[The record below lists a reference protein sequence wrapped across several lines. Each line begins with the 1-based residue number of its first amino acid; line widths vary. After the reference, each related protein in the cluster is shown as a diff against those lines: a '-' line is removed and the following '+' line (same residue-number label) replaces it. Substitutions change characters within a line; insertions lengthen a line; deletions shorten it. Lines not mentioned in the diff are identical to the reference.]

1 VLLEAEGE
9 DGSMEEAKGSKQ
21 SKREERVKGWQEVA
35 EEEQLPGYR
44 LKVALKLCG
53 RETEKRREEKST
65 KKCSGGQ
72 RESAIGAREINQVV
86 EVGPAGDNSNLAEKK
101 ADEGEAGLGEGNC

>member
-1 VLLEAEGE
+1 MLLEAEGE

-35 EEEQLPGYR
+35 EKEQFPGHR

-53 RETEKRREEKST
+53 RETEKRREEENT
-65 KKCSGGQ
+65 KK
-72 RESAIGAREINQVV
+72 
-86 EVGPAGDNSNLAEKK
+86 
-101 ADEGEAGLGEGNC
+101 

>member
-1 VLLEAEGE
+1 MLLEAEGE

-53 RETEKRREEKST
+53 RETKKRREETQKSRRRHT
-65 KKCSGGQ
+65 
-72 RESAIGAREINQVV
+72 SAIRMT
-86 EVGPAGDNSNLAEKK
+86 EVTS
-101 ADEGEAGLGEGNC
+101 

>member
-1 VLLEAEGE
+1 MLLEAEGE

-35 EEEQLPGYR
+35 EKEQFPGYR

-53 RETEKRREEKST
+53 RETEKRRKEEGT
-65 KKCSGGQ
+65 
-72 RESAIGAREINQVV
+72 
-86 EVGPAGDNSNLAEKK
+86 EK
-101 ADEGEAGLGEGNC
+101 